1 MFLFPCF
8 LGVVG
13 HGFGQFLGKD
23 VFGDVEFEGGLF
35 DVFLPFDHVGNDGNG
50 ANDFFEDFGFAYR
63 VVLDVLK
70 ENAGFE
76 FDEILFVGAEVFL
89 KLSGAVFLGV
99 AVGVFAVGEE
109 NDTDVHAFL
118 EEEVDGSEGGFD
130 ASGVAIVKDG
140 DVGSVAFDETD
151 LLGSEGGAA
160 GGHGIA
166 YA

>member
-1 MFLFPCF
+1 MSLFPCF

-13 HGFGQFLGKD
+13 HGFGQFLCKD
-23 VFGDVEFEGGLF
+23 VFGDVEFERCLF

-50 ANDFFEDFGFAYR
+50 ANDFFEDFGFADGI
-63 VVLDVLK
+63 VLDVF
-70 ENAGFE
+70 EEYAGFE
-76 FDEILFVGAEVFL
+76 FDEILFVGAEVFM
-89 KLSGAVFLGV
+89 KLSGTVFLGV

-130 ASGVAIVKDG
+130 AGGVAIVENR
-140 DVGSVAFDETD
+140 DVGSVAFDEAD
-151 LLGSEGGAA
+151 LFGGEGGAA

>member
-50 ANDFFEDFGFAYR
+50 ANDFFEDFGFADG
-63 VVLDVLK
+63 VVLDVF
-70 ENAGFE
+70 EEYAGFE

-89 KLSGAVFLGV
+89 KLSGTVFLGV

-109 NDTDVHAFL
+109 NDTDVHAFF
-118 EEEVDGSEGGFD
+118 EEEVDSSEGGFD
-130 ASGVAIVKDG
+130 AGGVAIVKDG
-140 DVGSVAFDETD
+140 DVGSVAFDEAD
-151 LLGSEGGAA
+151 LFGGEGGAA
-160 GGHGIA
+160 GGHCIA